1 MASSRRDL
9 AILIPIE
16 ATFRNFTHT
25 HPHYDVLALAKKTD
39 FAPSN
44 LGTAEYNYVAVDA
57 AHLRRR
63 MARSPRDLAILAPIG
78 ATFRNI
84 SQFHADLAIWASIGA
99 TFRYFTPSNRHHDV
113 FAVGKVADFAPSNL
127 ITGV

>member
-9 AILIPIE
+9 AILIPIG
-16 ATFRNFTHT
+16 ATFRNFTQFHA
-25 HPHYDVLALAKKTD
+25 HPHYDVLALAKVAD

-44 LGTAEYNYVAVDA
+44 LGTAVYNYVAVDA

-84 SQFHADLAIWASIGA
+84 SQFHADP
-99 TFRYFTPSNRHHDV
+99 R
-113 FAVGKVADFAPSNL
+113 
-127 ITGV
+127 GVRREGRQGNQVSKTS